1 MSDMRCDISLT
12 VNGEAVHETVD
23 ARQTLVDFLRE
34 QLVLTG
40 SHIGCEHGVCG
51 ACTVRVNGIIVRGCL
66 MLAAQCEGAKVE
78 TIEGVSDSGE
88 IADLQEA
95 FEKRNA
101 LQCGFCT
108 PGHAA
113 DRAGVARRRPR
124 SEPRKNP
131 RAHFRQLLPLH
142 RLSRHRRRHRGGGE
156 GARGRTD
163 MKIVDDSPPVLTALD
178 RPNSYIGR
186 SVPRPNMSRLM
197 QGRAQYVSDVVLP
210 RMAHVAFV
218 RSPHAHAKI
227 RSINSDAAKKAPGV
241 IAVVTGAE
249 LAKVITP
256 WVGVLTHLK
265 GIKSAPQH
273 AIAVDRAC
281 WAGEAVCAV
290 VARTRAEAEDGCE
303 LVEVDYEEL
312 PAVTDP
318 ETALDPKTP
327 VIHPEL
333 GDNLTFERVHVA
345 GDPDKGFAEA
355 DEVVETT
362 FVFGRHT
369 GVCNEA
375 RSIVADWNTGE
386 QRMTVYQGT
395 QAPHM
400 MQNLFAKHLDL
411 QEHQIRV
418 VTKDVGGSFG
428 IKVHT
433 YADEMATVAL
443 SKLLKRPIKF
453 VADRIE
459 SFVTDIHARDHRVKA
474 KIGVKKD
481 GTITAWEIDDLTGIG
496 PYSVYPRTSGIE
508 ANQVV
513 NLTGG
518 PYTCGNYKARA
529 RVVFQNKNVMCQ
541 YRAVG
546 HPIATA
552 VTEGL
557 VEMAAQ
563 KIGMDP
569 LEIRRRNLIADDAH
583 PSQGPSGIKF
593 EALSH
598 HEALAHL
605 DAMMNYA
612 GLRAEQE
619 KLRKQGI
626 YRGIGFASFVEVT
639 NPSAAFYGVGGA
651 RISAQDG
658 ATVRLDATGA
668 IFCHT
673 GVSEQGQ
680 GAEAV
685 IAQCV
690 ASSFGVPMD
699 KVRVIMGDTDNTPYG
714 GGTWASR
721 AAGIG
726 GEAAWQAGKALRQN
740 VLAVA
745 GSILQAKP
753 ETMDIRNG
761 DRGRQGH
768 RQGAHRPRRGGA
780 HRLLPAGHA
789 AVRRPGRAGGDAA
802 LRAARLGVLVH
813 QRHPGE
819 LSRGRH
825 RLRLRQAAEALV
837 RRGLRHGHQSAAGRR
852 AGARRRGAGH
862 RRGAVRALPVR
873 RARATAQRQ
882 HGRLS
887 RADGGGDAGH
897 RGGPRGHADRGFR
910 ARRQGRGRSRHR
922 RRAGLGHECDQRRAA
937 AARGQAA
944 DRHAVHAG
952 QDSEGAGQGLAEMRR
967 CHSGRAEGANPE
979 FRAKQQTVPVSP
991 LDSGLAASR
1000 RTGVTRLLFP
1010 ADC

>member
-1 MSDMRCDISLT
+1 
-12 VNGEAVHETVD
+12 
-23 ARQTLVDFLRE
+23 
-34 QLVLTG
+34 
-40 SHIGCEHGVCG
+40 
-51 ACTVRVNGIIVRGCL
+51 
-66 MLAAQCEGAKVE
+66 
-78 TIEGVSDSGE
+78 
-88 IADLQEA
+88 
-95 FEKRNA
+95 
-101 LQCGFCT
+101 
-108 PGHAA
+108 
-113 DRAGVARRRPR
+113 
-124 SEPRKNP
+124 
-131 RAHFRQLLPLH
+131 
-142 RLSRHRRRHRGGGE
+142 
-156 GARGRTD
+156 
-163 MKIVDDSPPVLTALD
+163 MKIVDDSPPILTALD

-186 SVPRPNMSRLM
+186 SVPRPNLARLM
-197 QGRAQYVSDVVLP
+197 QGHAQYVSDVVLP

-218 RSPHAHAKI
+218 RSPHAHARIKRI
-227 RSINSDAAKKAPGV
+227 DVLAAKKAPGV

-249 LAKVITP
+249 LSKVISP
-256 WVGVLTHLK
+256 WIGVLTHLK
-265 GIKSAPQH
+265 GLKSAPQN
-273 AIAVDRAC
+273 AIAIDRAC

-303 LVEVDYEEL
+303 LVAVDYEEL
-312 PAVTDP
+312 PPVTDP
-318 ETALDPKTP
+318 ETALDPATP
-327 VIHPEL
+327 VIHPSIT
-333 GDNLTFERVHVA
+333 DNLCFERVHTA
-345 GDPDKGFAEA
+345 GDPDKGLAEA
-355 DEVVETT
+355 DAVVETT

-369 GVCNEA
+369 GVTNEPRA
-375 RSIVADWNTGE
+375 IVADWNPGE
-386 QRMTVYQGT
+386 ARLTVYQGT

-400 MQNLFAKHLDL
+400 MQNLFAKHLGL
-411 QEHQIRV
+411 EEHQIRV

-474 KIGVKKD
+474 KIGVKND

-518 PYTCGNYKARA
+518 PYTCSNYRARA

-557 VEMAAQ
+557 VELAAA

-593 EALSH
+593 EALSN
-598 HEALAHL
+598 HEAMAHL
-605 DAMMNYA
+605 DTMMNYA

-619 KLRKQGI
+619 KLRKQSI

-690 ASSFGVPMD
+690 ATSFGVSMD
-699 KVRVIMGDTDNTPYG
+699 RVRVVMGDTDNTPYG

-726 GEAAWQAGKALRQN
+726 GEAAWQAGKALRGN

-753 ETMDIRNG
+753 ETLDIRNSVVVDAATG
-761 DRGRQGH
+761 TERLPLHELARICYF
-768 RQGAHRPRRGGA
+768 RPDT
-780 HRLLPAGHA
+780 LPAGIQAELVATRHYVPRA
-789 AVRRPGRAGGDAA
+789 WAFAFTNGIQASYLEVDTDSGFVKLLKHWCVEDCGTVINPQLVDEQVRGGIVQGIGAA
-802 LRAARLGVLVH
+802 LFEQCLYDERGQLLNGNMADYLV
-813 QRHPGE
+813 PM
-819 LSRGRH
+819 
-825 RLRLRQAAEALV
+825 AAEMPDMTV
-837 RRGLRHGHQSAAGRR
+837 GHVVTPTADSELGAKGAGEAGT
-852 AGARRRGAGH
+852 AGAPGCVMNAINDALRPLGA
-862 RRGAVRALPVR
+862 APLTDMPFTPDKILRALGKV
-873 RARATAQRQ
+873 
-882 HGRLS
+882 
-887 RADGGGDAGH
+887 
-897 RGGPRGHADRGFR
+897 
-910 ARRQGRGRSRHR
+910 
-922 RRAGLGHECDQRRAA
+922 
-937 AARGQAA
+937 
-944 DRHAVHAG
+944 
-952 QDSEGAGQGLAEMRR
+952 
-967 CHSGRAEGANPE
+967 
-979 FRAKQQTVPVSP
+979 
-991 LDSGLAASR
+991 
-1000 RTGVTRLLFP
+1000 
-1010 ADC
+1010 